1 MCNLSIQDL
10 NFIGFDNLLRVNEIF
25 ENYEAKENMD
35 DSSESVNVYAGS
47 KELLAIDMCS
57 RSNIQFKDLY
67 LNNL

>member
-1 MCNLSIQDL
+1 MSNLSIQDL

-35 DSSESVNVYAGS
+35 DSSESVNVYVGS

-57 RSNIQFKDLY
+57 RSNI
-67 LNNL
+67 